1 MTHQITFSLPRACA
15 TLLTLTLLSGCSL
28 LPGGKSDAFEDD
40 FTDSFEILGDPLPY
54 VNDFSVEGDD
64 SAGLAKLLEDA
75 GQLTQ
80 LIDSPPDS
88 ELGLIRRARSDA
100 STAKDILHSQGYYD
114 GSVSYTVD
122 TSVSPAKVSI
132 VMKTGER
139 YTLDES
145 SVVLEKEQAVPDE
158 FRIRLKKT
166 GLFGTKTV
174 RDDDFDFPQ
183 TLVLNAGDPAVAATV
198 TDAVDALP
206 VELRKNGYPFA
217 HVTSTR
223 YTLNRNEKTLHA
235 KAVLKPGPPA
245 YLGGVII
252 DGCKTVNPRYVER
265 LRPWKENA
273 LWNSD
278 ILVNYRE
285 ELRKTGLFETV
296 DVKPA
301 VQGVFENASPSKP
314 VTLPV
319 SVSVKEAPMRSVTGG
334 ISYST
339 DTGFGT
345 KIAWEHRNVF
355 GNAEHFKIS
364 LLCSQEL
371 KAISAGFTKPDI
383 FLHNL
388 SLVLGAGFG
397 IDNTEAYEKR
407 YAEASAG
414 FDYKL
419 SDKITLRTALL
430 YERAVLKSDEHDY
443 NYLKWGNTF
452 RLDTRSDRLN
462 PKHGILTVVSLF
474 PFIGKSDATFS
485 GIGISLDQG
494 VYHDIGHDIILAGR
508 YSFGAAFGPSWQS
521 IPAPLRFFQGGGGSV
536 RGFAYQSLGPRKH
549 NSDPAGGLSYQLIN
563 AEARIGVAR
572 NFYIVPFVDAGMVYT
587 SSMPKWKGRLAF
599 AAGLGFRYVTP
610 IGPLRFD
617 LAVPFNS
624 PYEDGGKPKKRFQV
638 YISIGQAF

>member
-1 MTHQITFSLPRACA
+1 MTHPFASSLPRAGA
-15 TLLTLTLLSGCSL
+15 LLLSLCMLAGCSL
-28 LPGGKSDAFEDD
+28 LPGKSKEVSEDD
-40 FTDSFEILGDPLPY
+40 FSDSFEILGDPVPY

-64 SAGLAKLLEDA
+64 PAGLVKILENA

-122 TSVSPAKVSI
+122 TSASPAKVSL

-145 SVVLEKEQAVPDE
+145 SVVLEKDQAVPDE
-158 FRIRLKKT
+158 FRIRHKKA
-166 GLFGTKTV
+166 GLFGMKTV
-174 RDDDFDFPQ
+174 RDEDFTFPQ
-183 TLVLNAGDPAVAATV
+183 TLDLNAGDPAVASSV

-217 HVTSTR
+217 YISSTR

-235 KAVLKPGPPA
+235 KAVLRPGPPA
-245 YLGGVII
+245 YLGAVML
-252 DGCKTVNPRYVER
+252 DGCKTVNAAYVER
-265 LRPWKENA
+265 LRPWKDNTP
-273 LWNSD
+273 WSSD
-278 ILVNYRE
+278 ILIEYRE
-285 ELRKTGLFETV
+285 ALRKTGLFETV

-301 VQGVFENASPSKP
+301 VQGVFENVSPGKP
-314 VTLPV
+314 ITLPV
-319 SVSVKEAPMRSVTGG
+319 SVSVKEGPMRSVTGG

-339 DTGFGT
+339 DKGFGS
-345 KIAWEHRNVF
+345 KAAWEHRNLF
-355 GNAEHFKIS
+355 GNAERFKIS
-364 LLCSQEL
+364 LPFSQDL
-371 KAISAGFTKPDI
+371 KAVSAEFTKPDI
-383 FLHNL
+383 FVPDL
-388 SLVLGAGFG
+388 SLVLGAGAG

-407 YAEASAG
+407 YVEASAG
-414 FDYKL
+414 FEHKL
-419 SDKITLRTALL
+419 SDKMTLRSALV

-443 NYLKWGNTF
+443 NYLKWDNSF

-474 PFIGKSDATFS
+474 PFVGKSDAVFS
-485 GIGISLDQG
+485 GFGVSLDQSL
-494 VYHDIGHDIILAGR
+494 YHDVGHDIILAGR
-508 YSFGAAFGPSWQS
+508 YSIGAAFGPSWQS
-521 IPAPLRFFQGGGGSV
+521 VPAPLRFFQGGGGSV
-536 RGFAYQSLGPRKH
+536 RGFAYQSLGPRKQ
-549 NSDPAGGLSYQLIN
+549 NSDPAGGLSYQLVN
-563 AEARIGVAR
+563 AEARIGVAK
-572 NFYIVPFVDAGMVYT
+572 NFYVVPFVDGGMVYT
-587 SSMPKWKGRLAF
+587 SSMPKWKGRLAL

-617 LAVPFNS
+617 LAVPLNS